1 MARAATGRLVETVRE
16 LIGEKVPMMI
26 RNASKFTLVKSSR
39 VDYAVRAHRR
49 AIPST
54 TSEGF
59 CKTSNNVV
67 HLVRD
72 RVIFYSPA
80 DGLLTLSKGG
90 CQRAE
95 HKVNSSIPV
104 HRELKESACF
114 GKVTE
119 AAPLTTG
126 KGGRL

>member
-1 MARAATGRLVETVRE
+1 MVAAATERLVEAVRE
-16 LIGEKVPMMI
+16 MIGEKARMI
-26 RNASKFTLVKSSR
+26 RNASKFALVKSSR

-49 AIPST
+49 AGPST

-72 RVIFYSPA
+72 RVILYSPA
-80 DGLLTLSKGG
+80 DGLPTLSKDG
-90 CQRAE
+90 CQPAE
-95 HKVNSSIPV
+95 HEANSSIPV
-104 HRELKESACF
+104 QRELKESACF

>member
-1 MARAATGRLVETVRE
+1 MATAGTGRLVETVRE
-16 LIGEKVPMMI
+16 LIGQKVPMI
-26 RNASKFTLVKSSR
+26 QNASKFTLVKSSR

-59 CKTSNNVV
+59 CKTPNNVV

-72 RVIFYSPA
+72 RVIFYSPPG
-80 DGLLTLSKGG
+80 GLPILSKDG
-90 CQRAE
+90 CQPAE
-95 HKVNSSIPV
+95 HKANSSIPGQ
-104 HRELKESACF
+104 RELKESACF

-119 AAPLTTG
+119 AAPLTTD